1 MAQTRRT
8 AYRRFRGTERICV
21 GRIVAI
27 GAAVICACLPTAAQA
42 QSYPSKPI
50 RWIVPFP
57 PGGSVD
63 GVARRVGPALAG
75 SIGQQVV
82 LDNRSGASGNIATE
96 LVANAA
102 PDGYTLLSHT
112 VPFVVNTFLYRRV
125 PYDIVRDFVPVSLL
139 ASTDSVV
146 TVHPSVPAKSI
157 RELIALARSKPSSLL
172 YGSAGVGT
180 NPHICGELLNYLA
193 KTDIG
198 VVHFKGGAPART
210 AVIAGELP
218 ITYNSVLETVG
229 YVKAGRLRALG
240 VTGAKRSPAMP
251 EVPTIAESGVPGY
264 HFAAWHGLLAPKGTS
279 SAVANTLRERIKAAI
294 GSPESLRQFE
304 EQGLDVSIST
314 PEEFAAYLKREIAKW
329 GPVVKE
335 RRMRAD

>member
-1 MAQTRRT
+1 M
-8 AYRRFRGTERICV
+8 
-21 GRIVAI
+21 
-27 GAAVICACLPTAAQA
+27 
-42 QSYPSKPI
+42 
-50 RWIVPFP
+50 
-57 PGGSVD
+57 
-63 GVARRVGPALAG
+63 
-75 SIGQQVV
+75 

-229 YVKAGRLRALG
+229 YVKAGRLRHCDEHNARPPCPRCR
-240 VTGAKRSPAMP
+240 RSPNRACP
-251 EVPTIAESGVPGY
+251 AITSRLGTGC
-264 HFAAWHGLLAPKGTS
+264 LRPK
-279 SAVANTLRERIKAAI
+279 VR
-294 GSPESLRQFE
+294 RQ
-304 EQGLDVSIST
+304 
-314 PEEFAAYLKREIAKW
+314 R
-329 GPVVKE
+329 
-335 RRMRAD
+335 